1 MGLYVGLT
9 LAGGE
14 WCFALLEVGR
24 DSAKRAGDNA
34 VPLPQGVS
42 SQTIWKSLEQVTG
55 LQPYIPIGASESVPV
70 IIYEVDVCKD
80 VAQVIRRTALLRY
93 FKQYVVEESVDP
105 IGTVG
110 IAHPYGISPTARR
123 ALPALIDG
131 DVIEIRRADRN
142 ERRPMGSGMAE
153 RACAVEAPFAACLEL
168 LGTRAVCPPAWIAV
182 MGDSSCG
189 IEATLISAVADEQTQ
204 TWKLSAK
211 AYRAG
216 TKDEISDWLPR
227 TLQRLQGSQTMD
239 VILACLEGFND
250 STLVK
255 SMSDG
260 GLRVSVQEL
269 AGADFASGAARYA
282 ALCSGENVSS
292 IIPGGGVRKLE
303 FASIASH
310 AIGVC
315 GHDSAGET
323 LWCPL
328 YEVGEP
334 LTGGHRRVRFE
345 KCPIPPRLIL
355 AECLRQD
362 RCPGEWIGDLKQL
375 RWYAEVPVSVPPD
388 TREGIVDLT
397 IESSTNCWEYGWS
410 DPYISS
416 SFAVVAD

>member
-1 MGLYVGLT
+1 MGSYVGLT

-24 DSAKRAGDNA
+24 DSATREHRQS

-42 SQTIWKSLEQVTG
+42 SQMIWKSLEQVTG
-55 LQPYIPIGASESVPV
+55 LQAYIPTGTSGSVPV
-70 IIYEVDVCKD
+70 INNEVDVCKN

-93 FKQYVVEESVDP
+93 FKQYVVEESVDT

-110 IAHPYGISPTARR
+110 IAHPYGITPTARR

-142 ERRPMGSGMAE
+142 ERRAKGSGMAE

-168 LGTRAVCPPAWIAV
+168 LGDRGVCPPAWIAV
-182 MGDSSCG
+182 LGDSSCG
-189 IEATLISAVADEQTQ
+189 IEATLISAVADEQT
-204 TWKLSAK
+204 WKLSVK

-216 TKDEISDWLPR
+216 TKDEISDWLPPV
-227 TLQRLQGSQTMD
+227 LDRLQGSQTMD

-255 SMSDG
+255 SMSDC

-269 AGADFASGAARYA
+269 AGADFAAGAARYA

-292 IIPGGGVRKLE
+292 IIPGNRVRQLE
-303 FASIASH
+303 CASIAPH

-315 GHDSAGET
+315 GHDGAGET

-345 KCPIPPRLIL
+345 KGPIPPRLIL

-362 RCPGEWIGDLKQL
+362 RCPGEWIGESKQL

-397 IESSTNCWEYGWS
+397 IESSTDCWAYGWS
-410 DPYISS
+410 DPFISS
-416 SFAVVAD
+416 SFAAVAD